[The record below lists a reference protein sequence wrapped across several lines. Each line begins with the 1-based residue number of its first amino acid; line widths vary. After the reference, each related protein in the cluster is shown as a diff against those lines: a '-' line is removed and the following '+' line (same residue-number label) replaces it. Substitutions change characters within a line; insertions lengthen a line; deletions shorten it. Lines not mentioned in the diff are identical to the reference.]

1 MEQELVLSDYIND
14 YTNLFFIADK
24 YGDILKEV
32 YINKDK
38 KINKYEETLSL
49 IIFHIKDRLFQQ
61 FQTEHSGLDNQ
72 SIQKFYLV
80 SEDKNVYL
88 TKMNENLFLG
98 VNFKQ
103 DVKLGIKII
112 TVQDILE
119 ALKEVEFEIP
129 KTERIDIKEI
139 PKLAKKEYGLNPTE
153 RKYLKEYR
161 QTLYKIIDNL
171 AEIYFQKA
179 AQVDKQDPEIIAKR
193 KKLFVDAFRSV
204 ADGKIDVEG
213 IRFIIAQALGTLK
226 ISGVPPQHLTP
237 LLLSTIFI
245 LKKLVR
251 ASIQDPKAVNNIMSA
266 FRKAVYLALNSS
278 LAIYMYTAIN
288 LIEKNTG
295 IDQRLLINLLSTKI
309 PKPNIDEKFVIKW
322 IEDFGKII
330 ELTEQDLE
338 QIYKAD
344 LKPIFKALHKSI
356 KSTKVLGRVYP
367 AFQNIVDIW
376 FEEIEK
382 VIDNR
387 GINNNFWKKLYELGL
402 TEELDFRMVYAFLRL
417 KLALERES
425 FKGMEEEIYL
435 PFLKFLA
442 FNSGT
447 ILLGILDRI
456 KFAFENIITIPHRTI
471 VRNLEI

>member
-24 YGDILKEV
+24 YGNILKEV
-32 YINKDK
+32 YINPDTKL
-38 KINKYEETLSL
+38 NRYEETLSL
-49 IIFHIKDRLFQQ
+49 IIFNIKDELFKR
-61 FQTEHSGLDNQ
+61 FQHEYEDLEDQ
-72 SIQKFYLV
+72 SIEKFYLV

-88 TKMNENLFLG
+88 TKFKDNLFLG
-98 VNFKQ
+98 VNFRPG
-103 DVKLGIKII
+103 VKMGIKII
-112 TVQDILE
+112 TIQDILE
-119 ALKEVEFEIP
+119 ALQDLEIEVPET
-129 KTERIDIKEI
+129 KRIDIKEI
-139 PKLAKKEYGLNPTE
+139 PVLAKKEYGLNPTE
-153 RKYLKEYR
+153 RRYLKEYR
-161 QTLYKIIDNL
+161 ETLYKVIDQL

-204 ADGKIDVEG
+204 ADGKIDEEG
-213 IRFIIAQALGTLK
+213 IRFIIRQALGTLK

-245 LKKLVR
+245 LKRLVR
-251 ASIQDPKAVNNIMSA
+251 AAIKDPVAVNNIMSA
-266 FRKAVYLALNSS
+266 FRKAVYLALNSA
-278 LAIYMYTAIN
+278 LAIYMYTAVN

-309 PKPNIDEKFVIKW
+309 PKPQIDENLVAKW

-330 ELTEQDLE
+330 ELTDDDLE
-338 QIYKAD
+338 QIYRAN
-344 LKPIFKALHKSI
+344 LKPIFKSLHKAI
-356 KSTKVLGRVYP
+356 KTTKVLNRVYT
-367 AFQNIVDIW
+367 AFHKIVDAW

-382 VIDNR
+382 VIDTK
-387 GINNNFWKKLYELGL
+387 GINNEFWKKLYELGL

-425 FKGMEEEIYL
+425 FKNMDHDIYL

-447 ILLGILDRI
+447 ILLGMLDRI

-471 VRNLEI
+471 VRHLEV

>member
-1 MEQELVLSDYIND
+1 MEQELILSDYIND

-24 YGDILKEV
+24 YGNILQEV
-32 YINKDK
+32 YIDK
-38 KINKYEETLSL
+38 SRKLNRYEETLSL
-49 IIFHIKDRLFQQ
+49 IVFNIKDRLFKQ
-61 FQTEHSGLDNQ
+61 FQSEHTGLENQ
-72 SIQKFYLV
+72 SIEKFYLV

-88 TKMNENLFLG
+88 TKFRDDLFLG

-103 DVKLGIKII
+103 DVKIGIKLI

-119 ALKEVEFEIP
+119 ALKDYEIEVP
-129 KTERIDIKEI
+129 KTERINIKEI

-161 QTLYKIIDNL
+161 ETLYKVIDQL

-179 AQVDKQDPEIIAKR
+179 AQIDKQDPEIIEKR
-193 KKLFVDAFRSV
+193 KKIFIDAFRSV
-204 ADGKIDVEG
+204 ADGRIDVDG

-245 LKKLVR
+245 LKRLVR
-251 ASIQDPKAVNNIMSA
+251 AAIKDPTAVNNIMSA
-266 FRKAVYLALNSS
+266 FRKAVYLALNSA

-295 IDQRLLINLLSTKI
+295 IDQRLLVNLLSTRI
-309 PKPNIDEKFVIKW
+309 PKPKIDENFVAKW
-322 IEDFGKII
+322 IEDFGRII
-330 ELTEQDLE
+330 ELTDNDLE
-338 QIYKAD
+338 QIYRAD

-356 KSTKVLGRVYP
+356 KTTKVLGRVYK
-367 AFQNIVDIW
+367 AFHNIVDRW
-376 FEEIEK
+376 FEEIER
-382 VIDNR
+382 VIDTR
-387 GINNNFWKKLYELGL
+387 GVNTEFWKKLYELGL

-425 FKGMEEEIYL
+425 FKGMDDEIYL

-447 ILLGILDRI
+447 ILLGMLDRI
-456 KFAFENIITIPHRTI
+456 NFAFENIITIPHRTI
-471 VRNLEI
+471 IRNLEV